1 MSALE
6 QRLINE
12 LREIRTRV
20 HDLERDIDDACFD
33 ISEVNQDADYFRK
46 LCEENDIEYD

>member
-6 QRLINE
+6 QRLVNE
-12 LREIRTRV
+12 LRETRDKV
-20 HDLERDIDDACFD
+20 HQLERDLDDACFD
-33 ISEVNQDADYFRK
+33 IGEVNQDADYFRK